1 MSPWCVFLQQ
11 ASRRKTGESVSGN
24 DDVIVDGEIE
34 QAAGLDQLSGDGAI
48 LGRWGGVPARMVM
61 YNYNTGGSFGDGG
74 TENFAGVNQRAI
86 EKAASY
92 QDIAQD
98 LALAVE
104 RK

>member
-1 MSPWCVFLQQ
+1 
-11 ASRRKTGESVSGN
+11 
-24 DDVIVDGEIE
+24 
-34 QAAGLDQLSGDGAI
+34 
-48 LGRWGGVPARMVM
+48 M